1 MVVEHV
7 KEMQGRIDKVTP
19 LLNSTCMNMNTVL
32 SSTGSTTSPAS
43 FSQATESSAQQVSAR
58 QPHPSVR
65 SWLTG
70 KALAHWQGPFP
81 ITEHVGPMN
90 YHLQQPHKHKD
101 TQLYH
106 INLLNCWTEP
116 LPVLSAS
123 MSVPT
128 EPPGHTMVHWGEDLT
143 HNEQQEIRELVEQF
157 GDVFSVEPG

>member
-1 MVVEHV
+1 M
-7 KEMQGRIDKVTP
+7 KEMQGIIDKVTP
-19 LLNSTCMNMNTVL
+19 LLNSTCMNHKL

-43 FSQATESSAQQVSAR
+43 FSQATESCCES
-58 QPHPSVR
+58 PHPSVR

-123 MSVPT
+123 VSVPT

-143 HNEQQEIRELVEQF
+143 HTEQQEIRELVEQF
-157 GDVFSVEPG
+157 GDVFLVEPG